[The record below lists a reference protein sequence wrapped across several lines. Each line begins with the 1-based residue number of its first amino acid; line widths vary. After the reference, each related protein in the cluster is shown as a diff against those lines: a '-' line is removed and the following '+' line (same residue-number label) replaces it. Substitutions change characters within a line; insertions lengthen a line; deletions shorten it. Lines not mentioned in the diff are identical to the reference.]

1 MATPNTDRPNQQA
14 QATDDDTGTLAGAAV
29 ILLRVLQG
37 GLIATAVVLV
47 VGSLLSNQSVL
58 AFMVILAV
66 AGACVLGFFV
76 LEVMA
81 RWFK

>member
-1 MATPNTDRPNQQA
+1 MATPNTEPTTPPSETE
-14 QATDDDTGTLAGAAV
+14 TDSAGILRGAV
-29 ILLRVLQG
+29 VVLLRVLQG

-47 VGSLLSNQSVL
+47 VGSLLANQSVF
-58 AFMVILAV
+58 AFLVILAV
-66 AGACVLGFFV
+66 AGACTLGFFV

>member
-1 MATPNTDRPNQQA
+1 MATPNTDRPNHQTDT
-14 QATDDDTGTLAGAAV
+14 TDDDTGPLAGAAV
-29 ILLRVLQG
+29 LPLRVLQG

-47 VGSLLSNQSVL
+47 VGSLLANQSVF
-58 AFMVILAV
+58 AFLVILAV
-66 AGACVLGFFV
+66 AGTCVLGFLV

>member
-14 QATDDDTGTLAGAAV
+14 QATDDDTGTLAGGAV
-29 ILLRVLQG
+29 VLLRVFQG
-37 GLIATAVVLV
+37 GLIATAVVLI
-47 VGSLLSNQSVL
+47 VGSLLAGQSAFAFLFVL
-58 AFMVILAV
+58 AFALV
-66 AGACVLGFFV
+66 CVVGFFV

>member
-1 MATPNTDRPNQQA
+1 MSTPNTDRPNQQA
-14 QATDDDTGTLAGAAV
+14 QANTDDTGPLAGAAV
-29 ILLRVLQG
+29 ILFRVLQG

-47 VGSLLSNQSVL
+47 VGSLLANQSVL
-58 AFMVILAV
+58 AFLVVLAV
-66 AGACVLGFFV
+66 AGACVAGFFV

>member
-1 MATPNTDRPNQQA
+1 MATPNTDPSNTPSE
-14 QATDDDTGTLAGAAV
+14 TDTDSTGALRGAAV
-29 ILLRVLQG
+29 VLLRVLQG

-47 VGSLLSNQSVL
+47 VGSLLANQSVL
-58 AFMVILAV
+58 AFLVILAV
-66 AGACVLGFFV
+66 AGACTLGFFV